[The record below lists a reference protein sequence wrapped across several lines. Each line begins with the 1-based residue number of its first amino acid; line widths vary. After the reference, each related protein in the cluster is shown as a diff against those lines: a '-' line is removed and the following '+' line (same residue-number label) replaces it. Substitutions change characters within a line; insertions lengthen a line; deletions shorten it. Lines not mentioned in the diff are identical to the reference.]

1 MEAALI
7 FRCPHCGCME
17 KATRMDD
24 IFSPGDIVEC
34 PDCLNLL
41 VVKKDYSLEEFKDIL
56 ANQVEKRKSAAASKL
71 NEPDTITVR
80 YL

>member
-7 FRCPHCGCME
+7 FRCPVCGCME
-17 KATRMDD
+17 NTTLIDD
-24 IFSPGDIVEC
+24 IFSPGDVIEC

-41 VVKKDYSLEEFKDIL
+41 LVKDDYHLEDFKDIL
-56 ANQVEKRKSAAASKL
+56 ADQVQNKRKIKSKL
-71 NEPDTITVR
+71 NEPDTINVR